1 MSARRGVFVFVLL
14 IVLIGAAAVLYSL
27 TSRTGG
33 PVAPSSMVL
42 DFDVPSNLEECEMP
56 FGPFSFAGFRSDRL
70 TVWDVVHGIRRAAI
84 DDRVEALV
92 LHVDGIDWGWAKI
105 AEVRDALRAFRE
117 SGKPIFASVSGG
129 GEAEYLLAS
138 VANRI
143 CMPPTAMLQLNGLTA
158 SAIFM
163 RGAFDKFGLAPNF
176 QHVGRYKSAV
186 ETYTDT
192 GFSPSG
198 RAALEAILDDEY
210 ALLVDSLASA
220 RRLSADSVRALLDM
234 GPWDAA
240 EARERGL
247 VDTLLHDLDVD
258 SLAARVGGKHL
269 SSMSLSRYVWRLSE
283 SPTAARI
290 AMVVA
295 SGTIAEGRSRE
306 SPTDGRIVG
315 SETLIEA
322 LRDARERRS
331 VRAIILRIDSPGGSS
346 DASDDIW
353 REVARCR
360 ARKPVV
366 VSMSDLAASG
376 GYYIAMGGTPILAQ
390 PSTLTGSIGVYGGK
404 LDIRGLFAKLGL
416 SVESLSRGPHAQ
428 MLSPFESFT
437 PEEKAIYQRH
447 LDRFY
452 ATFLSR
458 VAKSRG
464 MGVEAVDSVAQGRVW
479 TGLSARPRGL
489 VDRFGGIEEAIAEAR
504 TRALIGRNA
513 DVVVDTYPRPEGSL
527 FARAFAGLFNG
538 GGTDQSLVDLPP
550 VVQAWLAA
558 ARFPAGSG
566 VALMPCLLEIR

>member
-1 MSARRGVFVFVLL
+1 VSARRGLFVFVLL
-14 IVLIGAAAVLYSL
+14 IALIGVAAVLYSL
-27 TSRTGG
+27 TSRIGG
-33 PVAPSSMVL
+33 PAGPSTMVL
-42 DFDVPSNLEECEMP
+42 DFDVPSRLEEGEPP
-56 FGPFSFAGFRSDRL
+56 FQPFLFAGLRSDRL
-70 TVWDVVHGIRRAAI
+70 TVWDVVHGVRRAAT
-84 DDRVEALV
+84 DDRVQALV

-105 AEVRDALRAFRE
+105 AEVRDALRAFRQ
-117 SGKPIFASVSGG
+117 SGKPILASVTAG
-129 GEAEYLLAS
+129 GEPEYLLAS

-143 CMPPTAMLQLNGLTA
+143 CMPPTATLQLNGLTA

-163 RGAFDKFGLAPNF
+163 RGAFDKFGIAPNF
-176 QHVGRYKSAV
+176 LHVGRYKSAV
-186 ETYTDT
+186 ETYTGT
-192 GFSPSG
+192 SLSPSG
-198 RAALEAILDDEY
+198 RAALEALLDDQY
-210 ALLVDSLASA
+210 GLLVDSLATA
-220 RRLSADSVRALLDM
+220 RGLTADSVRALLDR

-240 EARERGL
+240 EARDLGL
-247 VDTLLHDLDVD
+247 VDTLLHDIDVD
-258 SLAARVGGKHL
+258 SVASRLGGKHL
-269 SSMSLSRYVWRLSE
+269 ASMSLSRYVWRLSE
-283 SPTAARI
+283 SPTAQHI

-322 LRDARERRS
+322 LRDARERHS

-360 ARKPVV
+360 DRKPVV

-390 PSTLTGSIGVYGGK
+390 PSTITGSIGVYGGK
-404 LDIRGLFAKLGL
+404 FNIRGLFQKLGL
-416 SVESLSRGPHAQ
+416 SVESLSRGPHAE
-428 MLSPFESFT
+428 MLSPFENFT
-437 PEEKAIYQRH
+437 PEETAIYQHH

-464 MGVEAVDSVAQGRVW
+464 MAVEAVDSVAQGRVW

-504 TRALIGRNA
+504 TRALIGKSA
-513 DVVVDTYPRPEGSL
+513 DVVVDVYPRAEGSIL
-527 FARAFAGLFNG
+527 ARAAAGLFDDG
-538 GGTDQSLVDLPP
+538 GSDRNRVELPP

-558 ARFPAGSG
+558 AHFPAGSG
-566 VALMPCLLEIR
+566 LALMPCLIEIR